1 MKISIKLNDDFKN
14 AILHNNKNVS
24 FKDKDDNNTLKIFL
38 YKQIK
43 FTTLYKVILYPPPH
57 THTPSQFKILID

>member
-43 FTTLYKVILYPPPH
+43 FTTLYKVILSPPPH
-57 THTPSQFKILID
+57 THLPNSKS

>member
-43 FTTLYKVILYPPPH
+43 FTTLYKVILYPPP

>member
-43 FTTLYKVILYPPPH
+43 FTTLYKVILYPPP
-57 THTPSQFKILID
+57 THLPNSKS

>member
-57 THTPSQFKILID
+57 TPSQFKILID